1 MAFLSRRGT
10 RIMSINGDQVRICLR
25 EVTGSLMGLGGVMCH
40 ITAVMYLFVAVSSGK
55 DGFS

>member
-1 MAFLSRRGT
+1 
-10 RIMSINGDQVRICLR
+10 MSINGDQVRICLR